1 MSGNTANH
9 DVLEEILS
17 QPGIWKT
24 ALAMLRRNAVSSL
37 GAPACASDQGPIVLT
52 GCGSSYYLSLAVS
65 PLWGLKS
72 AAPVRAIS
80 ATDLLTYPDSY
91 LGGSTPGTLIAVSRS
106 GKTPEICT
114 VARHAR
120 HDLGWKTIAL
130 TCHPYTPLTE
140 ICDETI
146 SLPEAAEN
154 SRFTTRALTT
164 MILALEE
171 LYAQR
176 YRESAF
182 QQELLTLPDHAIH
195 LIERYRHQVKNWAA
209 NENWHDYVYL
219 GQGPY
224 FGVASELMLKM
235 KEIACAPAEVYSSL
249 EFFHGPR
256 YSARPSTLI
265 VVLLSDGGS
274 QDQLALLRKIRTLDA
289 KVLTVCEEQTEEIAT
304 SSNYVIELR
313 SGLSDYGRLLL
324 TFPLLQLLAY
334 ERALALGKE
343 EWIEEMVYTPAQV
356 HTC

>member
-1 MSGNTANH
+1 MSGNRANH

-17 QPGIWKT
+17 QPGIWKST
-24 ALAMLRRNAVSSL
+24 LAMLQRGMVSSL
-37 GAPACASDQGPIVLT
+37 SNIDSASDQGPIVLT
-52 GCGSSYYLSLAVS
+52 GCGSSHYLSEAVS
-65 PLWGLKS
+65 PLWGIKNN
-72 AAPVRAIS
+72 APVRAIS

-91 LGGSTPGTLIAVSRS
+91 LNGATPGTLIAVSRS

-130 TCHPYTPLTE
+130 TCHPQTPLTE
-140 ICDETI
+140 ICNETI
-146 SLPEAAEN
+146 SLAEAAEN

-164 MILALEE
+164 MILVLEE

-176 YRESAF
+176 YRESAL
-182 QQELLTLPDHAIH
+182 QQELLTLPDQAFH
-195 LIERYRHQVKNWAA
+195 LIERYRHQIKNWAA
-209 NENWHDYVYL
+209 NENWLEYVYL

-256 YSARPSTLI
+256 YSAKPSTLV
-265 VVLLSDGGS
+265 VVLLSDGGYN
-274 QDQLALLRKIRTLDA
+274 DQLQLLGKLATLDC
-289 KVLTVCEEQTEEIAT
+289 KILTVCEKQTEEIAT

-324 TFPLLQLLAY
+324 TMPLLQLLAY
-334 ERALALGKE
+334 ERALALGKA
-343 EWIEEMVYTPAQV
+343 EWIEKMVYTAHQLQN
-356 HTC
+356 C